1 MQGLAQRRTAPRVAV
16 ILATVGLT
24 TVGLAACGSSGSKS
38 SAQAA
43 GSAASTASTASTVK
57 ATGGGDFCKSAA
69 TQFNKAQAMISQN
82 ATDPAHLKDAVRQGR
97 QASSSLQSEA
107 PAQIKG
113 DLNLLVQTANKVYD
127 ALAKANYDF
136 TKLSPS
142 DLQGIDDPNVT
153 AANQRVSAY
162 VKKSCGFDLSSG
174 TAGSSSDTT
183 PATSAQSSPSSGATD
198 STSTSAP

>member
-43 GSAASTASTASTVK
+43 GSAASTASTVK

-82 ATDPAHLKDAVRQGR
+82 ATDPAHLRDAVRQGR

-142 DLQGIDDPNVT
+142 DLQGIGDPNVT

-174 TAGSSSDTT
+174 TGSSSDTT
-183 PATSAQSSPSSGATD
+183 PATSTQSSPSSGATD